1 MYRNQK
7 TPVIYAVFMLNRNFM
22 RILFVNIF
30 WYAALVYKTV
40 RENYDLCGLALKL
53 FLALAIIVYEI
64 VFVYL

>member
-1 MYRNQK
+1 
-7 TPVIYAVFMLNRNFM
+7 M

-30 WYAALVYKTV
+30 WYTALVYKTV

-64 VFVYL
+64 VFVYLWIGIKTDFEITKLE